1 MAITW
6 SQPVVDDR
14 GNVMFFCGYC
24 SAPITQDDLG
34 GLGLR
39 LPDRGETRDEY
50 LEAELI
56 DDLRHAG
63 CVQAVRTG

>member
-14 GNVMFFCGYC
+14 GNVMFFCAYC

-34 GLGLR
+34 ELSLR

-50 LEAELI
+50 LGAELI

-63 CVQAVRTG
+63 CVQAARVG

>member
-14 GNVMFFCGYC
+14 GNVMFFCAYC

-34 GLGLR
+34 EESSR
-39 LPDRGETRDEY
+39 ADDRDQG
-50 LEAELI
+50 
-56 DDLRHAG
+56 
-63 CVQAVRTG
+63 QAPG